1 MLTAKLFFGLASV
14 PLVATILGRLSSS
27 PPIPIYIQL
36 TVGLC
41 CVIFATTF
49 LVAELWVRRP
59 LNQKFGLVQFGFVG
73 ISVCTLA
80 FEFEIYPLLSK
91 PDENSPFRRSKNP
104 HPKGC
109 RPMPKAVFPLCPLSL
124 ILGSAARTARS
135 GQGRAGFARRS
146 GPLPASTVRPLVL
159 LTGGGAETQFPLVSS
174 ELLLPLPCA
183 VEMIF
188 FIRSLQEGFRLEAG
202 AAV

>member
-80 FEFEIYPLLSK
+80 FEFEIYPLLSNK
-91 PDENSPFRRSKNP
+91 PD
-104 HPKGC
+104 
-109 RPMPKAVFPLCPLSL
+109 VFGAYLIPISTLSFL
-124 ILGSAARTARS
+124 TAC
-135 GQGRAGFARRS
+135 GLF
-146 GPLPASTVRPLVL
+146 VL
-159 LTGGGAETQFPLVSS
+159 NAKWTA
-174 ELLLPLPCA
+174 
-183 VEMIF
+183 
-188 FIRSLQEGFRLEAG
+188 IRSFRSHRA
-202 AAV
+202 